1 MKRDFALRMD
11 TFLWSARESL
21 AHIAEHMRNHVACGD
36 LSDEEFKQYVQFI
49 GKSMGETVMMSRC
62 LHEEFP
68 DIIPDELKNDWKPN

>member
-1 MKRDFALRMD
+1 
-11 TFLWSARESL
+11 
-21 AHIAEHMRNHVACGD
+21 MRNHVACGD

-49 GKSMGETVMMSRC
+49 GKSMGETVMMSRR